1 MVDTVLDAATT
12 RMAEVEA
19 QIAEQRNAIMD
30 ASARLARLE
39 AERADVA
46 AWIEMWH
53 RLAGTQGRPVA
64 AEQNE
69 LLRTVDK
76 SVKRKRPNNPDK
88 SVVVDKALEI
98 IRQQGE
104 PMGRKALFNALAES
118 GIVLEG
124 TDPQM
129 VLSTMLWRS
138 KERIVRLVPFGYWP
152 AGVEYPPA
160 TELKLQLETAAESL
174 APPPR

>member
-1 MVDTVLDAATT
+1 MVDTVLDVATA
-12 RMAEVEA
+12 RMAEIENL
-19 QIAEQRNAIMD
+19 IAEQRNAIMD
-30 ASARLARLE
+30 ANARIARLE
-39 AERADVA
+39 VERANVA

-69 LLRTVDK
+69 HLLAVDK

-98 IRQQGE
+98 IREHGE
-104 PMGRKALFNALAES
+104 PMGRRALFDALAAS

-138 KERIVRLVPFGYWP
+138 KDRVKRLSGFGYWP
-152 AGVEYPPA
+152 ANEPY
-160 TELKLQLETAAESL
+160 
-174 APPPR
+174 APYDDIVKSVII

>member
-1 MVDTVLDAATT
+1 MVDTVLDAATA
-12 RMAEVEA
+12 RMAEVESL
-19 QIAEQRNAIMD
+19 IAEQRNAIMD
-30 ASARLARLE
+30 ANARLARLE

-69 LLRTVDK
+69 HMRAVDK
-76 SVKRKRPNNPDK
+76 SVKRKRPSNPDK

-98 IRQQGE
+98 IRQHGE
-104 PMGRKALFNALAES
+104 PMGRRALFDALVEN

-124 TDPQM
+124 SDPQM

-138 KERIVRLVPFGYWP
+138 KDRIVRLVPFGYWP
-152 AGVEYPPA
+152 AGTEYPPA
-160 TELKLQLETAAESL
+160 TELKCQLEAEADSL
-174 APPPR
+174 YPPPR